1 MGLSCDSG
9 LGHAALGLRLSLRL
23 APTNAHPP
31 RRRHR
36 CLRSRGHRVVGLRLL
51 LRGGV
56 LRRRRA
62 RGYRAVLVPL
72 LHRRRLAVLL
82 LLLGLRVLLL
92 VLRRRLRVLRLRLL
106 VLLLRRRL
114 LLVLPVLLLRRRL
127 LVLMMLLVLLLRR
140 RLLRR
145 RGGRPSRFVHV
156 LPLLGV
162 VVLLFFRKGF
172 YTWQGKDEGKSVLGL
187 GVFSWLFSSR
197 IGWWVVH
204 DGTRERTPFS
214 RVRSRPYPGDT
225 VRGPTPS
232 DRIFAAL
239 LFFRDRDRKRDQRTD
254 TVGGCV
260 ITFPSNGRWGGNWMN
275 PEPTTRWGFF
285 WVREGLGR
293 REGVQVSHR

>member
-1 MGLSCDSG
+1 LGLSCDSG

-56 LRRRRA
+56 LRGRRA

-92 VLRRRLRVLRLRLL
+92 VLRRHLRVLRLRLL

-114 LLVLPVLLLRRRL
+114 LLVLPILLLRRR
-127 LVLMMLLVLLLRR
+127 LLVLLLRR

-162 VVLLFFRKGF
+162 VVLRHRGGLRHHVPFERPLG
-172 YTWQGKDEGKSVLGL
+172 GELDEPRAHDAL
-187 GVFSWLFSSR
+187 GVLLGSGR
-197 IGWWVVH
+197 IGEA
-204 DGTRERTPFS
+204 G
-214 RVRSRPYPGDT
+214 RSSGQ
-225 VRGPTPS
+225 S
-232 DRIFAAL
+232 
-239 LFFRDRDRKRDQRTD
+239 
-254 TVGGCV
+254 
-260 ITFPSNGRWGGNWMN
+260 
-275 PEPTTRWGFF
+275 
-285 WVREGLGR
+285 
-293 REGVQVSHR
+293 

>member
-1 MGLSCDSG
+1 LGLSCDSG

-127 LVLMMLLVLLLRR
+127 LVLLMLLVLLLRR

-172 YTWQGKDEGKSVLGL
+172 YTWQGKMRESQYSVLVCSRGCFRHGSGGGL
-187 GVFSWLFSSR
+187 CTTARESARLSAACGPDPTPETPFEDRHRPTESSPRFFSFGIATEKEINAPTPWGVASSR
-197 IGWWVVH
+197 SL
-204 DGTRERTPFS
+204 RT
-214 RVRSRPYPGDT
+214 
-225 VRGPTPS
+225 
-232 DRIFAAL
+232 A
-239 LFFRDRDRKRDQRTD
+239 
-254 TVGGCV
+254 VGGG
-260 ITFPSNGRWGGNWMN
+260 TG
-275 PEPTTRWGFF
+275 
-285 WVREGLGR
+285 
-293 REGVQVSHR
+293 

>member
-127 LVLMMLLVLLLRR
+127 LVLLMLLVLLLRR

-162 VVLLFFRKGF
+162 VVLRHRRGLRHHVPFERPLG
-172 YTWQGKDEGKSVLGL
+172 GELDEPRAHDALGVLDPHGRVVDVGLTAHGDRKSV
-187 GVFSWLFSSR
+187 V
-197 IGWWVVH
+197 
-204 DGTRERTPFS
+204 
-214 RVRSRPYPGDT
+214 
-225 VRGPTPS
+225 
-232 DRIFAAL
+232 
-239 LFFRDRDRKRDQRTD
+239 
-254 TVGGCV
+254 
-260 ITFPSNGRWGGNWMN
+260 
-275 PEPTTRWGFF
+275 
-285 WVREGLGR
+285 
-293 REGVQVSHR
+293 